1 MAEIEM
7 TQKNARISSSSK
19 PMSNQNCHNKLLL
32 LDVLMKHLLLITTL
46 LGVLIAI
53 FLGLLLVPYS
63 TIYVIIEINN

>member
-19 PMSNQNCHNKLLL
+19 SMSNQNYHNKLLL